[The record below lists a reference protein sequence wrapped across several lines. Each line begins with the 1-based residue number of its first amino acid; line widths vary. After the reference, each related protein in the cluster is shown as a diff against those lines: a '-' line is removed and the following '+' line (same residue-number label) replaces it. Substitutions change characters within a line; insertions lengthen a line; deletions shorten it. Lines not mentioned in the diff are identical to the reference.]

1 MHTVSVVVLSLLGAA
16 IATGGAGPR
25 VALTRETL
33 RRYLTGQVGYS
44 DRDWRDVLAG
54 RAVAKN
60 LETPET
66 VDVSIFGA
74 VRVRGRASDLAEQ
87 IREIDV
93 FERQLDVIGV
103 GKFNDPPR
111 FSDLD
116 ALELLESDVH
126 DLRNCRAGDCELQLS
141 EEAMARFGAHVDWDS
156 ADAPTQATRIYR
168 EMIFDVLRTYRAGGV
183 DTLGTYVD
191 RDPATPIS
199 EEVHGLAN
207 PLDTPMPIPELT
219 RFLREYPRSSLPGA
233 DEFFYWNMGEFG
245 MKPTTRLNQVVIQPL
260 PTGVPSLPGLRY
272 VIATRQIYANHY
284 FSATLELR
292 TLVDDDAAEDDG
304 FFLLYATRSRVTG
317 LSGFFKGLLRAIVKR
332 RARSG
337 MERYL
342 TNTKAVI
349 EGRSPGD
356 H

>member
-1 MHTVSVVVLSLLGAA
+1 MVILSLLGVA
-16 IATGGAGPR
+16 IAIAGAGPR
-25 VALTRETL
+25 VEPTRETL
-33 RRYLTGQVGYS
+33 RRYLTDQIGYS

-60 LETPET
+60 LETPEA

-74 VRVRGRASDLAEQ
+74 VRVRGRARDLAEQ

-93 FERQLDVIGV
+93 LERKLNVIGV

-111 FSDLD
+111 LSDLD
-116 ALELLESDVH
+116 GLELLESDVH
-126 DLRNCRAGDCELQLS
+126 DLRNCRPGDCELQLS
-141 EEAMARFGAHVDWDS
+141 ENAMARFDALVDWDS
-156 ADAPTQATRIYR
+156 ADAPAQATRIYR
-168 EMIFDVLRTYRAGGV
+168 EIIFDVLRTYRVGGV
-183 DTLGTYVD
+183 DTLGTYAD
-191 RDPATPIS
+191 RNPATPIS
-199 EEVHGLAN
+199 KEVHGLPN
-207 PLDTPMPIPELT
+207 PLNTPMPIPELT
-219 RFLREYPRSSLPGA
+219 RFLREYPRSSLPGD

-245 MKPTTRLNQVVIQPL
+245 MKPTTRLNQVVIQPF
-260 PTGVPSLPGLRY
+260 PTGVASLPGLRY
-272 VIATRQIYANHY
+272 VIATNQIYANHY

-292 TLVDDDAAEDDG
+292 TLVDDDDGEDDG

-317 LSGFFKGLLRAIVKR
+317 LSGFFKGLLRAIVRR

-342 TNTKAVI
+342 TNTQAII
-349 EGRSPGD
+349 EGRSPGG